1 VALALLLL
9 QGAGLALHQNPEPE
23 LLALC
28 ALYLVVTVL
37 TRLLAAPL
45 PPDPQPGP
53 SWLPLLGVDLL
64 MVGLLQWLQSGSMNY
79 TPLFGIPILMASVLG
94 SLTLA
99 LGTTATA
106 TLLLL
111 GSAWWRSLDPSAG
124 DAAPHYLQAAL
135 TGTGYFM
142 VAYLAYQLAQRLL
155 SEQQM
160 AQQSQQRAREQ
171 SQVNALVIENLSDG
185 VLVLSQDC
193 SVRAANPAARQLLG
207 GRAEGLKP
215 PFLLGAEPAW
225 EPLWRM
231 AHTTF
236 ASGQPQRADVGLL
249 HPGRALPVCACAPG
263 SRPHS
268 RVRARPARSRS
279 A

>member
-1 VALALLLL
+1 
-9 QGAGLALHQNPEPE
+9 
-23 LLALC
+23 
-28 ALYLVVTVL
+28 
-37 TRLLAAPL
+37 
-45 PPDPQPGP
+45 
-53 SWLPLLGVDLL
+53 

-185 VLVLSQDC
+185 VLVLSQD
-193 SVRAANPAARQLLG
+193 
-207 GRAEGLKP
+207 
-215 PFLLGAEPAW
+215 
-225 EPLWRM
+225 
-231 AHTTF
+231 
-236 ASGQPQRADVGLL
+236 
-249 HPGRALPVCACAPG
+249 
-263 SRPHS
+263 
-268 RVRARPARSRS
+268 
-279 A
+279 